1 MKLRK
6 ILKQPRVMI
15 LLFVLLSSFIAI
27 GHQFESNGVSI
38 SFVEKNSTAE
48 IYGMENPES
57 NIQPVKREKIIE
69 INKNKILNL
78 KDYATEISKIKEG
91 ETIAIKEEVK
101 DLIGSQGNFEAKIG
115 NEVVFKG
122 GKQDITFVCRNDGTC
137 SRISQCNPS
146 AGGFGCP
153 FEFEIS
159 LSNDAAQKHAEITK
173 NLEIIASEGGSR
185 VLEKNIDFYLDG
197 KQVDSLQISDSLKGQ
212 KATRITI
219 SGPGL
224 GVTEAEAINNAIK
237 NRDKLKTVLIT

>member
-91 ETIAIKEEVK
+91 ETIAINE
-101 DLIGSQGNFEAKIG
+101 LSRTNNKI
-115 NEVVFKG
+115 
-122 GKQDITFVCRNDGTC
+122 ITL
-137 SRISQCNPS
+137 
-146 AGGFGCP
+146 GC
-153 FEFEIS
+153 F
-159 LSNDAAQKHAEITK
+159 
-173 NLEIIASEGGSR
+173 
-185 VLEKNIDFYLDG
+185 
-197 KQVDSLQISDSLKGQ
+197 
-212 KATRITI
+212 
-219 SGPGL
+219 
-224 GVTEAEAINNAIK
+224 
-237 NRDKLKTVLIT
+237 